1 MKDHFADIQ
10 ESMPEIRLL
19 QNASMAS
26 FTSFQFGGPA
36 DLLAEPST
44 ATEIVR
50 LVQYANRNE
59 LPYLV
64 IGKGSNLIVRDG
76 GIRGLVIVLAD
87 RYSRMELL
95 TKTTIRAEAGARLI
109 ALARFAYEQG
119 LSGLEFACGIPGS
132 LGGAVAMDAGAYGG
146 EMKQVV
152 LQVTALNRMGQ
163 IIRLSNQEMNFS
175 YRHSTALEQQLIVLS
190 AELELTAKDPVE
202 IKAQMDDLSAKR
214 RSKQPLQ
221 YPSAGSVFKRPPGN
235 FAGTLIEQAGLKG
248 YRIGDA
254 QVSELHAGF
263 IINLGHATASDVL
276 QLIQYIQSTVLRQ
289 SGIRLEPEIQIIGEE
304 I

>member
-1 MKDHFADIQ
+1 MKNHFAEIQ
-10 ESMPEIRLL
+10 KLIPEIRLL
-19 QNASMAS
+19 QNACLAD

-50 LVQYANRNE
+50 LVQYANQNG

-87 RYSRMELL
+87 RYSRIELL
-95 TKTTIRAEAGARLI
+95 TQTTIRAEAGARLI

-152 LQVTALNRMGQ
+152 QQVTALDRTGQ
-163 IIRLSNQEMNFS
+163 IIQLSNREMNFS

-190 AELELTAKDPVE
+190 AELELTAKDPAE

-235 FAGTLIEQAGLKG
+235 FAGPLIEQAGLKG

-289 SGIRLEPEIQIIGEE
+289 SGIWLEPEIQIIGEE

>member
-1 MKDHFADIQ
+1 MKNNFA
-10 ESMPEIRLL
+10 ELRKSMPELFLL
-19 QNASMAS
+19 QNAAMAS
-26 FTSFQFGGPA
+26 YTSFQFGGPA
-36 DLLAEPST
+36 DLLAEPGN
-44 ATEIVR
+44 AEQIVR
-50 LVQYANRNE
+50 LVQYANQSG

-76 GIRGLVIVLAD
+76 GIRGLVIVLSD
-87 RYSRMELL
+87 KYSWMEML
-95 TKTTIRAEAGARLI
+95 TKTRIKAEAGTRLI
-109 ALARFAYEQG
+109 SLARCAYEQG

-152 LQVTALNRMGQ
+152 QQVTALNREGQ
-163 IIRLSNQEMNFS
+163 IICLSNEEMNFS
-175 YRHSTALEQQLIVLS
+175 YRHSTALEQHLIVLS
-190 AELELTAKDPVE
+190 AELELTEKDPEE
-202 IKAQMDDLSAKR
+202 IKALMDDLSAKR

-263 IINLGHATASDVL
+263 IINLGHATAGDVL
-276 QLIQYIQSTVLRQ
+276 QLIQHIQKTVYRQ
-289 SGIRLEPEIQIIGEE
+289 SGVLLEPEIQIIGEE

>member
-1 MKDHFADIQ
+1 
-10 ESMPEIRLL
+10 
-19 QNASMAS
+19 
-26 FTSFQFGGPA
+26 
-36 DLLAEPST
+36 
-44 ATEIVR
+44 
-50 LVQYANRNE
+50 
-59 LPYLV
+59 
-64 IGKGSNLIVRDG
+64 
-76 GIRGLVIVLAD
+76 
-87 RYSRMELL
+87 
-95 TKTTIRAEAGARLI
+95 
-109 ALARFAYEQG
+109 
-119 LSGLEFACGIPGS
+119 
-132 LGGAVAMDAGAYGG
+132 MDAGAYGG

-152 LQVTALNRMGQ
+152 QQVTALDRTGQ
-163 IIRLSNQEMNFS
+163 IIQLSNREMNFS

-190 AELELTAKDPVE
+190 AELELTAKDPAE

-235 FAGTLIEQAGLKG
+235 FAGPLIEQAGLKG

-289 SGIRLEPEIQIIGEE
+289 SGIWLEPEIQIIGEE